1 VEAESGFSLVT
12 VYMRVD
18 VKFFQLSFKVKGLL
32 LISIALLFLLINTQ
46 SLKAQ
51 THKKTALTLKN
62 GEVLYGRILSNDSL
76 KGIYFENE
84 CGIRIIQQN
93 DLDTIQPYVKENFFS
108 LKKKGYYNL
117 SSLALLFGE
126 GRNDNVPVPSL
137 TIVNGYYFHPQIFTG
152 LGIGYEYYEW
162 SVLPLFTEVKYLF
175 KKDGVV
181 PFASLKLGY
190 GISLKKEDQVND
202 YYSSDV
208 GKTYGGA
215 HISPEVGLLIP
226 VGHKDAFLI
235 SLGYHHQELS
245 YNSYQYYYWLSS
257 TDYMKKRVYTNYN
270 RISFRVSFMFR

>member
-1 VEAESGFSLVT
+1 
-12 VYMRVD
+12 MRVD
-18 VKFFQLSFKVKGLL
+18 VKFLQFTFKVKGLL
-32 LISIALLFLLINTQ
+32 IIGIALLFLLTNNQ
-46 SLKAQ
+46 SLRAQ
-51 THKKTALTLKN
+51 SNKKSALTLKN
-62 GEVLYGRILSNDSL
+62 GEVLYGRIINNDSL
-76 KGIYFENE
+76 NRIYFENE

-108 LKKKGYYNL
+108 LKKRGYYNL

-137 TIVNGYYFHPQIFTG
+137 TIVNGYYFHPQVFTG
-152 LGIGYEYYEW
+152 LGIGYEHYEW
-162 SVLPLFTEVKYLF
+162 SVLPLFAEVKYLF
-175 KKDGVV
+175 KKDRVI

-202 YYSSDV
+202 YYSNDI

-215 HISPEVGLLIP
+215 LISPEVGLLIP
-226 VGHKDAFLI
+226 VGQSDAFLI